1 MRTLDEVMASLPK
14 ERQLKILTNAENTI
28 FELEL
33 AELRKQSGISQSDL
47 AKKMGI
53 SQSAISQ
60 IENNQNLQL
69 DTLTNYVQAL
79 GGRLKL
85 SIEF

>member
-69 DTLTNYVQAL
+69 DTLINYVQAL

>member
-14 ERQLKILTNAENTI
+14 ERQEKIYAKTTQFL

-33 AELRKQSGISQSDL
+33 AELRKKAGLSQTEL
-47 AKKMGI
+47 ANKMGI